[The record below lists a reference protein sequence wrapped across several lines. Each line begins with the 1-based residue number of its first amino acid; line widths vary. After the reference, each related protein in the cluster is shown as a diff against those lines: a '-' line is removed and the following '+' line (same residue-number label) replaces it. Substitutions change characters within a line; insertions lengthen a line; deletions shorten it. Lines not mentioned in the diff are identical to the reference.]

1 MKSFRHRELVQ
12 IVVAPMIL
20 VAVASCGSAAPDRPQ
35 VSLKAPASTTSQT
48 TLFNELAIRAPATT
62 PTQRDVPVS
71 ASIASSLEE
80 VDQQPNPQ
88 VRMAALEVW
97 AAAPSESLDPVTYA
111 LVDPDEAVRARA
123 QELLEQELVRR

>member
-1 MKSFRHRELVQ
+1 
-12 IVVAPMIL
+12 
-20 VAVASCGSAAPDRPQ
+20 
-35 VSLKAPASTTSQT
+35 
-48 TLFNELAIRAPATT
+48 
-62 PTQRDVPVS
+62 
-71 ASIASSLEE
+71 
-80 VDQQPNPQ
+80 

>member
-20 VAVASCGSAAPDRPQ
+20 VAVASCGSAAPDGPQ

-48 TLFNELAIRAPATT
+48 PLFNEPAIRAPATT